1 MSLPFASSD
10 QIMESMEKFILLA
23 ANPDLTS
30 MSGWGVSNYSMRHR
44 HLSTADHCVLCCPG
58 YSACLLP

>member
-1 MSLPFASSD
+1 
-10 QIMESMEKFILLA
+10 MESMEKFILLA